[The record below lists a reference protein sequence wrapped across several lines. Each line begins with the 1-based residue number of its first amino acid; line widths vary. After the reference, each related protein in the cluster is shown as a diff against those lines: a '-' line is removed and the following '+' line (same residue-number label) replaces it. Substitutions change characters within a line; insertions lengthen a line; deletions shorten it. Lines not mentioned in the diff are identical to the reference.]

1 VCKRE
6 TEDVCVAE
14 AFEKKKGWKWIHP
27 KTKETIWIIML
38 KLGDIGVLA
47 EAIEKSLPE
56 IAKKNGGEDIRH
68 SLKVSVQ
75 VSREELDGINKEL
88 YEMVNHRLPDQ
99 SLEADMVELE
109 LVGISFGIS
118 SEPDFLG

>member
-1 VCKRE
+1 
-6 TEDVCVAE
+6 
-14 AFEKKKGWKWIHP
+14 
-27 KTKETIWIIML
+27 ML

-68 SLKVSVQ
+68 RLKVSVQ

-88 YEMVNHRLPDQ
+88 YEMVNHQLPNQMQEVD
-99 SLEADMVELE
+99 LVELE
-109 LVGISFGIS
+109 LVGISFDIFS
-118 SEPDFLG
+118 KESALERSA